1 MKVSPHPY
9 LSRSLGA
16 AALAVALLAGACAT
30 SAPPAQS
37 MKDPKADF
45 SEFATF
51 AWQGDAPGAQPV
63 SILDNDIRAAI
74 ANELRQKGY
83 AEAQGGA
90 SADLVLHFETA
101 AADTTRSNPVRVGVG
116 MGSIGARGAASVGVS
131 SPSSTNV
138 REGTLILR
146 AVDPARNAE
155 VWNGRVSRQLGRG
168 GPPDQALI
176 QSAVS
181 DLLRE
186 FPARASAPKQ

>member
-1 MKVSPHPY
+1 MKVSQPDPY
-9 LSRSLGA
+9 RAFRG
-16 AALAVALLAGACAT
+16 AALAVSLLALGCAT
-30 SAPPAQS
+30 SAPPVQS
-37 MKDPKADF
+37 MKDPNANF

-51 AWQGDAPGAQPV
+51 AWQGQDAPGAQPV

-74 ANELRQKGY
+74 ASELQQKGY
-83 AEAQGGA
+83 AEAKAGA
-90 SADLVLHFETA
+90 DADLVLHFETA

-116 MGSIGARGAASVGVS
+116 MGSIGARGGASVGVS

-146 AVDPARNAE
+146 AVDPARNTE

-176 QSAVS
+176 ESAVS

-186 FPARASAPKQ
+186 FPARSYAPK